1 VLNRAAA
8 PRPLGPPGP
17 HAWRPGFVA
26 NAAPSR
32 RGTSGNSQK
41 KGAGIAMP
49 APWMNHA
56 DASRA
61 ASSPLR
67 VCPKSPAVVIH
78 AHCRKKPT
86 DRSVEQY
93 PMNRLSR
100 LLSRKM

>member
-1 VLNRAAA
+1 MASWL
-8 PRPLGPPGP
+8 
-17 HAWRPGFVA
+17 
-26 NAAPSR
+26 R
-32 RGTSGNSQK
+32 RERGAVTARHVRQLTK

-61 ASSPLR
+61 VSSPPR

-86 DRSVEQY
+86 DRSVERY